1 MENSVSWQQSEKLD
15 TVERR
20 LWLAAVLFF
29 GVGDV
34 VTTGIGLDLTGV
46 SEIGPLRPV
55 IRRHGVFAVI
65 GLKLVTFA
73 AYYGLWRAVPRPYA
87 VGVPFGLALLG
98 IPVTGWNVAVLV
110 LAT

>member
-1 MENSVSWQQSEKLD
+1 MPNSVSWQQSDKLD
-15 TVERR
+15 TLEGW
-20 LWLAAVLFF
+20 LWLIAVLFF

-46 SEIGPLRPV
+46 SEIGPLRSV
-55 IRRHGVFAVI
+55 ILRHGVFAIV

-73 AYYGLWRAVPRPYA
+73 ACYVLWRVVPRPHA
-87 VGVPFGLALLG
+87 VGVPLGLALLG
-98 IPVTGWNVAVLV
+98 VPVTGWNVAVLV

>member
-1 MENSVSWQQSEKLD
+1 MDKSASWHQSDELD
-15 TVERR
+15 TVESR

-46 SEIGPLRPV
+46 SEIGPLRSV
-55 IRRHGVFAVI
+55 VLRHGVFAVV

-73 AYYGLWRAVPRPYA
+73 ACYVLWRAVPRPHA
-87 VGVPFGLALLG
+87 VGVPLGLALLG
-98 IPVTGWNVAVLV
+98 VPVTGWNVAVLV